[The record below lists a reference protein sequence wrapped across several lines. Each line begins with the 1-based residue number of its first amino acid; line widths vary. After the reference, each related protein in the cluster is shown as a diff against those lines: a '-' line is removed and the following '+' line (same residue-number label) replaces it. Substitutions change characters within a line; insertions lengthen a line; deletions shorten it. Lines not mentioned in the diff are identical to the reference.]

1 MSQEYLILVNDRDEK
16 IGTMEKLEA
25 HKEALLHRAFSI
37 FIFNDQKQLLL
48 QQRASGKYHSP
59 NLWTNTCCGHPR
71 DENGREEE
79 TESAARR
86 RLQE

>member
-48 QQRASGKYHSP
+48 QQRAS
-59 NLWTNTCCGHPR
+59 
-71 DENGREEE
+71 
-79 TESAARR
+79 
-86 RLQE
+86 